1 MLYIAKMKD
10 VINCESHR
18 RDHGYE
24 KTMDRQGLAIVL
36 EGLKGECQIN
46 ELYNVHGCKMI
57 ESASPLGISV
67 SAQ

>member
-1 MLYIAKMKD
+1 
-10 VINCESHR
+10 
-18 RDHGYE
+18 
-24 KTMDRQGLAIVL
+24 MDRQGLAIVL